1 MAFDIDIPASVTR
14 LLEQLRPSVADAIRE
29 RLASLARAAEDWPVG
44 DPRWRTLAHA
54 SGPRLRFDVEGHC
67 VSASLLPGR
76 RTLEVHQLGR
86 VVVHLPRPA
95 TAPLPDAAA
104 RATGLTGLRVGILED
119 QQAYRESLVSL
130 LEFAGAQVV
139 VRAAG
144 VTPFLEQVEQH
155 PIEVALI
162 DLCLGRGARAATTQ
176 GLEVVRVLRER
187 SPGVRCLVLSS
198 FHDPHVVERCF
209 AAGAHGYVSK
219 LSVSIRETLRAV
231 ESIARGER
239 VVFPD
244 GLLPP
249 GSPARPADVQLP
261 ARRARRS

>member
-1 MAFDIDIPASVTR
+1 MAFDIDIPASVAR
-14 LLEQLRPSVADAIRE
+14 LLEQLRPSVAAGIRE
-29 RLASLARAAEDWPVG
+29 RLASLASAAEDWPVS

-54 SGPRLRFDVEGHC
+54 SGPLLRFDVEGHC
-67 VSASLLPGR
+67 VSASLLPGQ
-76 RTLEVHQLGR
+76 RTLAVRQLGR

-95 TAPLPDAAA
+95 RAPLPVAAP
-104 RATGLTGLRVGILED
+104 RATGITGLRVGILED
-119 QQAYRESLVSL
+119 QQAFRESMVSL

-144 VTPFLEQVEQH
+144 VPRFLEQVEQH

-162 DLCLGRGARAATTQ
+162 DLCLGRGDRAATTQ
-176 GLEVVRVLRER
+176 GLDVVRELRER

-198 FHDPHVVERCF
+198 FHDAQVVERCF

-219 LSVSIRETLRAV
+219 LSVGIRETLRAV
-231 ESIARGER
+231 EAVSRGER
-239 VVFPD
+239 VVCPD